1 MSDSTLDIKITGGNP
16 SPEEIAAV
24 TAVLHSALEEL
35 AAEANREE
43 STVNAWAQSQ
53 RQLRGTLHPGV
64 GAWRGFSA

>member
-1 MSDSTLDIKITGGNP
+1 MTDAPDIRITGGNP

-24 TAVLHSALEEL
+24 TAVLHTALEEI

-53 RQLRGTLHPGV
+53 WQLCGTLRPGA
-64 GAWRGFSA
+64 GAWRGLSV